1 MELLRQS
8 SPELPRSP
16 APSAT
21 ARSKSFSR
29 PIDGVDAI
37 YWINLDR
44 CTDRRRHL
52 ETVLSDPIFDNIPKI
67 RIKGIDGKGNAG
79 KGNAGKGNAGKG
91 NAGKG
96 NAGKGNAGKG
106 IDDDID
112 LYANIPSRRMTTSE
126 YGCTLSHLTAIHE
139 FAKTDLPVALILE
152 DDVCLDF
159 KPYWRKSMKEIAL
172 GAPKDW
178 EILQLSYIMFDFV
191 PSAEYESADPFTKNL
206 CSTAAYM
213 ISNSAAKRLM
223 ADIYKS
229 GKFDLSDNTPHQ
241 ADRYL
246 YLKCK
251 TYTYKYS
258 PFIYRTDNDS
268 EIHPDHVQYHTEN
281 KRKIEN
287 MLMQRDNGL
296 HSLLPYWNE
305 IHIWFLLLFFALLIF
320 TMCLIGHV
328 YWTDSI
334 ILENSN
340 IT

>member
-67 RIKGIDGKGNAG
+67 RIKGIDGKS
-79 KGNAGKGNAGKG
+79 
-91 NAGKG
+91 
-96 NAGKGNAGKG
+96 
-106 IDDDID
+106 DDID
-112 LYANIPSRRMTTSE
+112 LYANIPSRRMTASE

-334 ILENSN
+334 ILEISN

>member
-1 MELLRQS
+1 MESL
-8 SPELPRSP
+8 
-16 APSAT
+16 
-21 ARSKSFSR
+21 SR

-44 CTDRRRHL
+44 CTDRRGHL

-67 RIKGIDGKGNAG
+67 RIKGIDGKG
-79 KGNAGKGNAGKG
+79 
-91 NAGKG
+91 
-96 NAGKGNAGKG
+96 
-106 IDDDID
+106 DDID
-112 LYANIPSRRMTTSE
+112 LYANLPSRRMTASE
-126 YGCTLSHLTAIHE
+126 YGCTLSHLTAIRE

-287 MLMQRDNGL
+287 MLIQRDNGL
-296 HSLLPYWNE
+296 QSWRHSWRHSWSKV
-305 IHIWFLLLFFALLIF
+305 HIWFLLLFFALLIF
-320 TMCLIGHV
+320 TICLICHV
-328 YWTDSI
+328 FWTDSI
-334 ILENSN
+334 ILGKSN
-340 IT
+340 FT

>member
-1 MELLRQS
+1 M
-8 SPELPRSP
+8 
-16 APSAT
+16 T
-21 ARSKSFSR
+21 A
-29 PIDGVDAI
+29 
-37 YWINLDR
+37 
-44 CTDRRRHL
+44 
-52 ETVLSDPIFDNIPKI
+52 
-67 RIKGIDGKGNAG
+67 
-79 KGNAGKGNAGKG
+79 
-91 NAGKG
+91 
-96 NAGKGNAGKG
+96 
-106 IDDDID
+106 
-112 LYANIPSRRMTTSE
+112 SE

-296 HSLLPYWNE
+296 HSLLPSCSK